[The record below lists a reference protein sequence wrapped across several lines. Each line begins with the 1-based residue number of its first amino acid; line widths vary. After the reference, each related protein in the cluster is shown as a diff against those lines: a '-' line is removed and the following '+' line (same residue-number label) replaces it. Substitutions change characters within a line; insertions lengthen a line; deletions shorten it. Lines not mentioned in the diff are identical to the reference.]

1 MDRYQLLYEWLKR
14 TNKSRR
20 SETLPLTEPDVP
32 FDEWWEENQEHIED
46 HKLNEWTLREI
57 DSAEEY
63 SQWHDGTDDLLCIT
77 INMYN
82 SKKAL
87 IEAFKE
93 LLKERHSGKVGR
105 PEPEAWS
112 DFNWCPISGDLTLET
127 LEIMLTAYDL
137 RQKTSLKLWQIG
149 EMLNMAPHQIT
160 LPDDPHGVLVAKK
173 RVMNSTASRYLTW
186 ADTLMDNLR
195 AGRFP
200 NYIKEKEPKLL

>member
-14 TNKSRR
+14 TDKSKWV
-20 SETLPLTEPDVP
+20 ETLPLTEPDVP
-32 FDEWWEENQEHIED
+32 FDEWWEENQEYIED
-46 HKLNEWTLREI
+46 HKLTEWTLREI

-93 LLKERHSGKVGR
+93 LLKERHSGRVGR

-127 LEIMLTAYDL
+127 LEIMLTVYDL
-137 RQKTSLKLWQIG
+137 RHKTSMKLWQIG

-160 LPDDPHGVLVAKK
+160 SPTDTHKEGVDK
-173 RVMNSTASRYLTW
+173 RKVMNSLASRYLTW
-186 ADTLMDNLR
+186 ADTLIENLQQ
-195 AGRFP
+195 GRFP
-200 NYIKEKEPKLL
+200 MYKKEKGAD